1 MGKTENSATNSR
13 LTENEAKISYL
24 IKDIEDLSDIVAKQS
39 RELEKLNKK
48 VSFLKDKNSNGEISE
63 DELRRGED
71 LIQKETERDDISGVV
86 LGDKPPH
93 W

>member
-1 MGKTENSATNSR
+1 MDKTENKETNSR

-48 VSFLKDKNSNGEISE
+48 VSFL
-63 DELRRGED
+63 
-71 LIQKETERDDISGVV
+71 IQKETERDDISSVV

>member
-1 MGKTENSATNSR
+1 MGKIENSATNSTNLR

-24 IKDIEDLSDIVAKQS
+24 IKDVEDLSDIVAEQS
-39 RELEKLNKK
+39 RELEKLNKQ
-48 VSFLKDKNSNGEISE
+48 VSFLIK
-63 DELRRGED
+63 
-71 LIQKETERDDISGVV
+71 KETERDDISGVV

>member
-1 MGKTENSATNSR
+1 MVKKKNGETNSISSR
-13 LTENEAKISYL
+13 LTENEEKISYL
-24 IKDIEDLSDIVAKQS
+24 LKDIEDLSDIVAKQS

-48 VSFLKDKNSNGEISE
+48 VSFL
-63 DELRRGED
+63 
-71 LIQKETERDDISGVV
+71 IQKENERDEISGIV

>member
-1 MGKTENSATNSR
+1 MGKIENSSTNSTNSR

-48 VSFLKDKNSNGEISE
+48 VSFL
-63 DELRRGED
+63 
-71 LIQKETERDDISGVV
+71 IQKETERDDIGGVV

>member
-1 MGKTENSATNSR
+1 MVKIEDSATNPTNSR

-24 IKDIEDLSDIVAKQS
+24 IKDIEDLSDIVAKQG

-48 VSFLKDKNSNGEISE
+48 VSF
-63 DELRRGED
+63 

>member
-1 MGKTENSATNSR
+1 MGKIKNSATNSTNSR

-48 VSFLKDKNSNGEISE
+48 VSFL
-63 DELRRGED
+63 
-71 LIQKETERDDISGVV
+71 IQKETERDDISGVV

>member
-1 MGKTENSATNSR
+1 MGKIENSVTNSTNSR

-24 IKDIEDLSDIVAKQS
+24 IKDIEDLSDIVAEQS
-39 RELEKLNKK
+39 RELEKLNKQ
-48 VSFLKDKNSNGEISE
+48 VSFLIK
-63 DELRRGED
+63 
-71 LIQKETERDDISGVV
+71 KESERDDISGVV

>member
-1 MGKTENSATNSR
+1 MDKTENKETNSR

-48 VSFLKDKNSNGEISE
+48 VSF
-63 DELRRGED
+63 
-71 LIQKETERDDISGVV
+71 
-86 LGDKPPH
+86 
-93 W
+93 

>member
-1 MGKTENSATNSR
+1 MGKIENSETNSTNSR

-24 IKDIEDLSDIVAKQS
+24 IKDIEDLSDIVAEQS
-39 RELEKLNKK
+39 RELEKLNKQ
-48 VSFLKDKNSNGEISE
+48 VSFLIE
-63 DELRRGED
+63 
-71 LIQKETERDDISGVV
+71 KETERDDISSVV

>member
-1 MGKTENSATNSR
+1 MGKIENSATNLR

-48 VSFLKDKNSNGEISE
+48 VSFL
-63 DELRRGED
+63 
-71 LIQKETERDDISGVV
+71 IQKEIERDHISGVV

>member
-1 MGKTENSATNSR
+1 MSNIENSATNSTNSR

-24 IKDIEDLSDIVAKQS
+24 IKDIEDLSDIVAEQS
-39 RELEKLNKK
+39 RELEKLNKQ
-48 VSFLKDKNSNGEISE
+48 VSFLIK
-63 DELRRGED
+63 
-71 LIQKETERDDISGVV
+71 KESERDDISGVV

>member
-1 MGKTENSATNSR
+1 MGKTENRATNSTSSR
-13 LTENEAKISYL
+13 LIESEAKISYL
-24 IKDIEDLSDIVAKQS
+24 IKDIEDLSDIVEKQS

-48 VSFLKDKNSNGEISE
+48 VSFLV
-63 DELRRGED
+63 
-71 LIQKETERDDISGVV
+71 QKETERDDISGVV

>member
-1 MGKTENSATNSR
+1 MGKKENGETNSTSSR

-24 IKDIEDLSDIVAKQS
+24 IKDVEDLSDIVAKQAL
-39 RELEKLNKK
+39 ELEQLNKK
-48 VSFLKDKNSNGEISE
+48 VSFL
-63 DELRRGED
+63 
-71 LIQKETERDDISGVV
+71 IQKEIERDEISGVV

>member
-13 LTENEAKISYL
+13 LTENEAKIPYL

-48 VSFLKDKNSNGEISE
+48 VSFL
-63 DELRRGED
+63 
-71 LIQKETERDDISGVV
+71 IQKETERDVISGVV

>member
-1 MGKTENSATNSR
+1 MGKIENSETNSTNSR

-24 IKDIEDLSDIVAKQS
+24 IKDIEDLSDIVAEQG
-39 RELEKLNKK
+39 RELEKLNKQ
-48 VSFLKDKNSNGEISE
+48 VSFLIK
-63 DELRRGED
+63 
-71 LIQKETERDDISGVV
+71 KETERDDISGVV

>member
-1 MGKTENSATNSR
+1 MDKTENSSTNSTSSR

-24 IKDIEDLSDIVAKQS
+24 IKDVEDLSDIVAKQAL
-39 RELEKLNKK
+39 ELEQLNKK
-48 VSFLKDKNSNGEISE
+48 VSFL
-63 DELRRGED
+63 
-71 LIQKETERDDISGVV
+71 IQKEIERDEISGVV

>member
-1 MGKTENSATNSR
+1 MGKTENRATNSTSSR
-13 LTENEAKISYL
+13 LTESEAKISYL

-48 VSFLKDKNSNGEISE
+48 VSFL
-63 DELRRGED
+63 
-71 LIQKETERDDISGVV
+71 IQKETERDDISAVV